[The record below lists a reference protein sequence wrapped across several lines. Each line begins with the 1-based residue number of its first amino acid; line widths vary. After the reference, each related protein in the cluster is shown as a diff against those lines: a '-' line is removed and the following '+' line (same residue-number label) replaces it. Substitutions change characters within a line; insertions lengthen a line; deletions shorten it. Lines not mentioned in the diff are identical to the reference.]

1 MHKIPSLLKNR
12 YFLTSTF
19 FVIWLTFFDHYNFFF
34 HADLANQKEEL
45 KIELN
50 RLKGETT
57 KNKIFLRNTNN
68 AAFMEK
74 YAREQYLM
82 KKEGE
87 DIFMVD

>member
-1 MHKIPSLLKNR
+1 MKNR
-12 YFLTSTF
+12 YFLTSVF
-19 FVIWLTFFDHYNFFF
+19 FVVWLTFFDHYNFFF
-34 HADLANQKEEL
+34 HADLADQKEEL
-45 KIELN
+45 QIELN

-82 KKEGE
+82 KKDGE